1 MASSIKGTT
10 DESLDVTVSD
20 VAFVLKIAKKSGLEA
35 EVIATALM
43 YLKENHEVTIARAL
57 YVGMSDWDL

>member
-20 VAFVLKIAKKSGLEA
+20 VAFVLKIAEKSGMEA
-35 EVIATALM
+35 EVLATALI
-43 YLKENHEVTIARAL
+43 YLKENPQTTIGRAL